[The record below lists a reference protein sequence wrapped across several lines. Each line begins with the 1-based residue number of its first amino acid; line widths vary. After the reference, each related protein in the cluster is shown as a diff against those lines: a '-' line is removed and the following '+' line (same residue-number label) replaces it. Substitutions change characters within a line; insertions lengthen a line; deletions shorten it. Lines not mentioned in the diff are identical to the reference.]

1 MQRKLTSNE
10 LRCACS
16 RHPLLATY
24 GLTQDGEIY
33 VHVKIFKQQ
42 RIFGEVVVTEGKV
55 SLHCRECL
63 RWHRVVIKSK
73 TNVRLTEE
81 TDLPSLPSDS

>member
-1 MQRKLTSNE
+1 MRPKLTSNE

-24 GLTQDGEIY
+24 GLTQDGKLYIHIK
-33 VHVKIFKQQ
+33 VFKQQ
-42 RIFGEVVVTEGKV
+42 RIFGEAVVTDGEV

-63 RWHRVVIKSK
+63 RWHKVAIRQKNDVHLVEAPEAP
-73 TNVRLTEE
+73 T
-81 TDLPSLPSDS
+81 LPSGS